1 MWTRKNRGNVFV
13 GNLPRDFPDERL
25 AEAFDP
31 YGIVLSA
38 AVARDPDTGERLRY
52 GFVDIATERAA
63 AAAITALH
71 GTAIDGC
78 KLNVKPS
85 EKPVK
90 RPPGVGPRRPM
101 RPASRAPTAPRPGI
115 APHAPMA
122 AHGAPA
128 QHQYPEHHYSAAR
141 QPLREAQRAG
151 LPEEGPLPAPEFP
164 AAPSANPA
172 ERPFQVQVVR
182 RRTPSFQVERRPL
195 PRRV

>member
-38 AVARDPDTGERLRY
+38 SVARDPETGERLRY

-63 AAAITALH
+63 AAAIAALH
-71 GTAIDGC
+71 GTQVDGC

-85 EKPVK
+85 DKPAK
-90 RPPGVGPRRPM
+90 KPPGAGAPRRRPTVARAPM
-101 RPASRAPTAPRPGI
+101 PRPFSTGPASARPSSTQSG
-115 APHAPMA
+115 PP
-122 AHGAPA
+122 
-128 QHQYPEHHYSAAR
+128 QHQYPEHHYPASRPAHETPPPVAAEDEMPVSAF
-141 QPLREAQRAG
+141 AG
-151 LPEEGPLPAPEFP
+151 ETP
-164 AAPSANPA
+164 ANPA

-182 RRTPSFQVERRPL
+182 RRTPNFQVERRPL

>member
-38 AVARDPDTGERLRY
+38 SVARDPETGERLRY

-63 AAAITALH
+63 AAAIAALH
-71 GTAIDGC
+71 GTQVDGC

-85 EKPVK
+85 EKPTK
-90 RPPGVGPRRPM
+90 KPGAAGPRH
-101 RPASRAPTAPRPGI
+101 RPAMARSPAPRATPERAG
-115 APHAPMA
+115 
-122 AHGAPA
+122 PA
-128 QHQYPEHHYSAAR
+128 QHQYPDHRYPASRPARETPRAAVADADA
-141 QPLREAQRAG
+141 PVPVFAG
-151 LPEEGPLPAPEFP
+151 ELAG
-164 AAPSANPA
+164 NPA

-182 RRTPSFQVERRPL
+182 RRTPNFQVERRPL

>member
-38 AVARDPDTGERLRY
+38 SVARDPESGERLRY

-71 GTAIDGC
+71 GTQIDGC

-85 EKPVK
+85 EKPAK
-90 RPPGVGPRRPM
+90 KPATGGPRR
-101 RPASRAPTAPRPGI
+101 RPAMPRSLPPRP
-115 APHAPMA
+115 APPEH
-122 AHGAPA
+122 H
-128 QHQYPEHHYSAAR
+128 YPEHHYPAAR
-141 QPLREAQRAG
+141 PLRAPRPDTAV
-151 LPEEGPLPAPEFP
+151 EEMPAPTFSGEP
-164 AAPSANPA
+164 AANPA

-182 RRTPSFQVERRPL
+182 RRTPNFQVERRPL

>member
-38 AVARDPDTGERLRY
+38 SVARDPETGERLRY

-63 AAAITALH
+63 AAAIAALH
-71 GTAIDGC
+71 GSEVDGC

-85 EKPVK
+85 DKPAK
-90 RPPGVGPRRPM
+90 KPPGAGGGPRRRPGM
-101 RPASRAPTAPRPGI
+101 PRSLGPRPAPS
-115 APHAPMA
+115 
-122 AHGAPA
+122 
-128 QHQYPEHHYSAAR
+128 EHHYQEHHYPATR
-141 QPLREAQRAG
+141 PLRAPARVADDEPMPAG
-151 LPEEGPLPAPEFP
+151 PDLPAE
-164 AAPSANPA
+164 ASANPA

-182 RRTPSFQVERRPL
+182 RRAPNFQVERRSL

>member
-38 AVARDPDTGERLRY
+38 SVARDPETGERLRY

-63 AAAITALH
+63 AAAIAALH
-71 GTAIDGC
+71 GTAVDGC
-78 KLNVKPS
+78 KLNVKPTD
-85 EKPVK
+85 KPAK
-90 RPPGVGPRRPM
+90 KPAGAGGPRRRPAMSRPATPRPM
-101 RPASRAPTAPRPGI
+101 PNHHYPDHHYPASRPVRETPGPAI
-115 APHAPMA
+115 AA
-122 AHGAPA
+122 AEEPAPA
-128 QHQYPEHHYSAAR
+128 
-141 QPLREAQRAG
+141 
-151 LPEEGPLPAPEFP
+151 PAFP
-164 AAPSANPA
+164 AEPSANPA

-182 RRTPSFQVERRPL
+182 RRTPTFQVERRPL